1 MNESRVDYLVS
12 LFVDDRLSEEESGE
26 LARLIEDQPELL
38 EELQAQLEAA
48 DLVSQAENDLRSPS
62 RFLEDLQRRL
72 DEPIMPNPSEDKPA
86 LPVEPVKPGR
96 AERESRA
103 VPSKAWL
110 VAAAALTL
118 LALSLAGFFPS
129 SPQNIARIHQLQ
141 GSVSWTGNGGRI
153 ERNLETGQL
162 LTGGTLETLSTESWI
177 EIEFLDGTRLT
188 LPGPSQLTIADHG
201 QKELY
206 LKKGKL
212 STTVVNQPADKPL
225 VINTVTARIEV
236 LGTQL
241 NVEAEPVR
249 TTLSVNEGKVRVTR
263 LVDGRV
269 TEVPAQHDLL
279 TTVDR
284 EDDHK
289 PLLRRKPTG
298 LWKSHLPDDI
308 EHGDWLPTPF
318 RDVAEQGVQEKPYVY
333 RWVDGQGEKSI
344 LLHLISLKVSECG
357 ESPVLIHPDSMLC
370 IRGRKENDTEVHFV
384 INTQQPD
391 GGFAGK
397 FDVPATAKKGDYLF
411 EFKVPAKSFFLSDD
425 NSRTSLKTS
434 FADVIAKAGGSLKLT
449 HIYSFSIDD
458 PAGLEILEVKL
469 LPPK

>member
-12 LFVDDRLSEEESGE
+12 LFVDDRLSEEESEE
-26 LARLIEDQPELL
+26 LATLVEDQPELL

-48 DLVSQAENDLRSPS
+48 DLVSQAENDHRSPS
-62 RFLEDLQRRL
+62 RFLEELQLRF
-72 DEPIMPNPSEDKPA
+72 DEPVMPEPNEDESA
-86 LPVEPVKPGR
+86 LPVEPVESVQ

-110 VAAAALTL
+110 VAAAALVL
-118 LALSLAGFFPS
+118 LALSLAGFFPT
-129 SPQNIARIHQLQ
+129 SPENIARIHQLQ
-141 GSVSWTGNGGRI
+141 GSVSWTGNGGLI
-153 ERNLETGQL
+153 KRNLEVDQL

-212 STTVVNQPADKPL
+212 SITVVNQPAGKPL
-225 VINTVTARIEV
+225 IINTVTARIEV

-241 NVEAEPVR
+241 NVEAEPIL
-249 TTLSVNEGKVRVTR
+249 TTLSVNEGTVRVTR

-279 TTVDR
+279 TTVNR
-284 EDDHK
+284 QDDHQ

-308 EHGDWLPTPF
+308 EHGEWQPSAF
-318 RDVAEQGVQEKPYVY
+318 RDVSEVGVREKPYVY
-333 RWVDGQGEKSI
+333 TYDEGQGGKSI

-357 ESPVLIHPDSMLC
+357 ESPVLIKPGSMLL
-370 IRGRKENDTEVHFV
+370 IRGRKENDTEVHFM

-397 FDVPATAKKGDYLF
+397 FDVPVKAKEGDYLF
-411 EFKVPAKSFFLSDD
+411 EFKVPAESFFLSD
-425 NSRTSLKTS
+425 KKEGIS
-434 FADVIAKAGGSLKLT
+434 FAYVSNRSGGSLKLT
-449 HIYSFSIDD
+449 HIYAFSVDD

>member
-12 LFVDDRLSEEESGE
+12 LFVDDMLSETESHE
-26 LARLIEDQPELL
+26 LAELIEDQPELL
-38 EELQAQLEAA
+38 EELQVQLEAA
-48 DLVSQAENDLRSPS
+48 DLVSQAENNHRSRS
-62 RFLEDLQRRL
+62 RFLEEFQRRL
-72 DEPIMPNPSEDKPA
+72 DEPVMPEPRDDEPA
-86 LPVEPVKPGR
+86 LPVEPAQ
-96 AERESRA
+96 AERESGA

-110 VAAAALTL
+110 VAAAALVL
-118 LALSLAGFFPS
+118 LGLSLAGFFPS
-129 SPQNIARIHQLQ
+129 SPQNIARIHRLQ
-141 GSVSWTGNGGRI
+141 GSVSWTGNGGLI

-289 PLLRRKPTG
+289 PLLRRQPTG

-333 RWVDGQGEKSI
+333 TYDDGQGEKSI

-357 ESPVLIHPDSMLC
+357 ESPVLIHPGSMLC
-370 IRGRKENDTEVHFV
+370 IRGRKENNTEVHFV
-384 INTQQPD
+384 INTQLPD
-391 GGFAGK
+391 GGWAGK
-397 FDVPATAKKGDYLF
+397 FDVPATAKEGDYLF
-411 EFKVPAKSFFLSDD
+411 EFKVPAESFFLSDD
-425 NSRTSLKTS
+425 KSRTSLKTS

-449 HIYSFSIDD
+449 HIYAFSIDD

-469 LPPK
+469 LPPR

>member
-1 MNESRVDYLVS
+1 MNESRVDYLVG
-12 LFVDDRLSEEESGE
+12 LFVDDMLSETESRE
-26 LARLIEDQPELL
+26 LAELIEDQPELL

-48 DLVSQAENDLRSPS
+48 DMVSQAENDHRSPS
-62 RFLEDLQRRL
+62 RFLEELQLRL
-72 DEPIMPNPSEDKPA
+72 DEPVMPEPNEDQPA
-86 LPVEPVKPGR
+86 LPVEPVKPGQAAR
-96 AERESRA
+96 KSRA

-110 VAAAALTL
+110 VAVAALAL

-129 SPQNIARIHQLQ
+129 SPQNIARVHQLQ

-153 ERNLETGQL
+153 ERNLETGQS
-162 LTGGTLETLSTESWI
+162 LTGGTLETFSTESWI

-212 STTVVNQPADKPL
+212 SAAVVKQPAGQPL

-269 TEVPAQHDLL
+269 TEVSAQHDLV

-284 EDDHK
+284 EDDHR
-289 PLLRRKPTG
+289 PLLRRQPTG
-298 LWKSHLPDDI
+298 LWKSHLPDDV
-308 EHGDWLPTPF
+308 EHGEWQPSAF
-318 RDVAEQGVQEKPYVY
+318 RDVSEVGVREKPYVY
-333 RWVDGQGEKSI
+333 TYDEGQGGKSI

-357 ESPVLIHPDSMLC
+357 ESPVLIKPGSMLL
-370 IRGRKENDTEVHFV
+370 IRGRKENDTEVHFM

-397 FDVPATAKKGDYLF
+397 FDVPVIAKEGDYLF
-411 EFKVPAKSFFLSDD
+411 EFKVPAESLFLSDEEE
-425 NSRTSLKTS
+425 NIS
-434 FADVIAKAGGSLKLT
+434 FADVSRRSGGSLKLT
-449 HIYSFSIDD
+449 HIYAFSVDD